1 MEDKNI
7 LPPETDGEAEKKYIL
22 LDEDELGGYISSGGN
37 MASLY
42 EHFEERPVQI
52 ERLIK
57 IQSAFLKQERES
69 ENHTHI

>member
-7 LPPETDGEAEKKYIL
+7 LPPETDVEAEKKYIL

-52 ERLIK
+52 ELLKNIVK
-57 IQSAFLKQERES
+57 AFNKNSIGVCEA
-69 ENHTHI
+69 

>member
-7 LPPETDGEAEKKYIL
+7 LPPKTDVEAEKKYIF

-52 ERLIK
+52 EL
-57 IQSAFLKQERES
+57 L
-69 ENHTHI
+69 